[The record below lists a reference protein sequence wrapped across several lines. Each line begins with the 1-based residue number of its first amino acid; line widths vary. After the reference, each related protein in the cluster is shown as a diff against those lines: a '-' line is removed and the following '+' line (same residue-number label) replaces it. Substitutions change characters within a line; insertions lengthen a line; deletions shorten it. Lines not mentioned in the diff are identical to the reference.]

1 MWTSFLDIVMPVMN
15 GQTFRDRQV
24 ADPRIADIPVVLISE
39 VPNVRELAK
48 SMGVE
53 HASKSDPDALVRRVA
68 WACDTRARRCRDV

>member
-1 MWTSFLDIVMPVMN
+1 MN

-39 VPNVRELAK
+39 VPNVRELAE

-53 HASKSDPDALVRRVA
+53 HASKSDPEALIRRVA
-68 WACDTRARRCRDV
+68 QACDARSRPSRDM